1 VNTQTGSESNNVI
14 LCSPEM
20 GSEDSL
26 KSNHMGSDNFALG
39 ARSGWKISQGGAI
52 SEESEPMCQERNEPR
67 NSQIMSGD
75 SLKSKHMG
83 KDGGSA
89 FGARSGWKSSQGGAN
104 SGVSEL
110 MCRVEKD
117 VSQCTEYEDRVLP
130 MLSVAQ
136 PRINMV
142 QQNNIEC
149 NVRIMRGVSVAQPRV
164 SVDQPSNIEMRC
176 QDDSV
181 DGETA
186 DRQYV
191 CQDDSVDGETGDGQY
206 VCTVCTMQHAV
217 CGGEGGC
224 TFGQVSTNQKRTD
237 SYSVNIANTNGGTS
251 NLGEEGTRISGT
263 FATSSSS
270 FGNKISKQKGGGP
283 KMKIPAIFTNSYKLT
298 PNKNFKH
305 TDSSGDGATLTP
317 IKRKLVSNCNT
328 RTLLRVF
335 ENAAGNPP
343 TVYGGE
349 GEMESPAKK
358 RRCEDSEG
366 STNLTKPGD

>member
-1 VNTQTGSESNNVI
+1 
-14 LCSPEM
+14 
-20 GSEDSL
+20 
-26 KSNHMGSDNFALG
+26 
-39 ARSGWKISQGGAI
+39 
-52 SEESEPMCQERNEPR
+52 
-67 NSQIMSGD
+67 MSMD
-75 SLKSKHMG
+75 QQSI
-83 KDGGSA
+83 
-89 FGARSGWKSSQGGAN
+89 
-104 SGVSEL
+104 
-110 MCRVEKD
+110 
-117 VSQCTEYEDRVLP
+117 TEY
-130 MLSVAQ
+130 
-136 PRINMV
+136 
-142 QQNNIEC
+142 
-149 NVRIMRGVSVAQPRV
+149 NVRTVQSMSVAQPRV
-164 SVDQPSNIEMRC
+164 SVDQPSNIEVRC

-237 SYSVNIANTNGGTS
+237 SYSVNFANTNGGTS
-251 NLGEEGTRISGT
+251 NLGEEGTRIPGT
-263 FATSSSS
+263 VATSSSS

-283 KMKIPAIFTNSYKLT
+283 KMKIPAIFTNSYKIT
-298 PNKNFKH
+298 PNKNVKH

-343 TVYGGE
+343 TVYGGG

-358 RRCEDSEG
+358 RRCEDGEG